1 MGVDPG
7 IMTQLLKS
15 FVFTFS
21 SGGARL
27 VPDALLILGLLA
39 VIELALVG
47 LWLTWGEGQ
56 SVAGAIVKL
65 VGIAFVAVLI
75 QKWAWLTKVVID
87 GFIGLGLKAG
97 GDLISITDFT
107 DPGNI
112 AAYGFSVTGTIFD
125 RLMSYTG
132 WQAIQNI
139 PEIVL
144 AGPIALLIV
153 AAYFALAIWIFVTLI
168 EFYAHAAITT
178 VLLPFAISPKVA
190 FLAEKSIA
198 VIFASGMR
206 LLVLSFITAA
216 TLPILVAQ
224 QPGLNPSLKS
234 ILGQLLGA
242 AAICC
247 LAWRAD
253 KSSQALLHGA
263 PRLTIQDVVQFA
275 QSARSVAG
283 SMGGAAH
290 AAREIAAGR
299 TRII

>member
-1 MGVDPG
+1 MGADPG
-7 IMTQLLKS
+7 IITQLLKS

-39 VIELALVG
+39 VIELVLVG

-56 SVAGAIVKL
+56 SVAGAVVKMI
-65 VGIAFVAVLI
+65 GIAFVAVLI
-75 QKWAWLTKVVID
+75 QKWQWLTKVVIH

-97 GDLISITDFT
+97 GDVISITDFT

-125 RLMSYTG
+125 RLMNYTG

-144 AGPIALLIV
+144 AGPIALFIV

-168 EFYAHAAITT
+168 EVYAHAAITT
-178 VLLPFAISPKVA
+178 VLLPFAINPKVA
-190 FLAEKSIA
+190 FLAEKGIA
-198 VIFASGMR
+198 VICASGIR

-224 QPGLNPSLKS
+224 QPGLNPTLKS
-234 ILGQLLGA
+234 LLGQLLGA
-242 AAICC
+242 TSVCW
-247 LAWRAD
+247 LALRAD
-253 KSSQALLHGA
+253 KSAQSLLSGV

-275 QSARSVAG
+275 QTARSVAG
-283 SMGGAAH
+283 SLGGAAH